1 MTQQAYTSRGRL
13 RLKPRGTR
21 APERGAA
28 QSLEEALAELVLLR
42 EENARLTA
50 AAHEPPNLGRV
61 VARLRSLAGG
71 RNGHD
76 EHGDD
81 VAQML
86 VNGVVLRESLL
97 EVCREL
103 ERSIAAIRASLEMF
117 EVEDGHGGA
126 AGGG

>member
-1 MTQQAYTSRGRL
+1 MTQQAPTSRGLLRL
-13 RLKPRGTR
+13 RPRAVRG
-21 APERGAA
+21 PEGGAG
-28 QSLEEALAELVLLR
+28 QSLDEALAELVLLR

-61 VARLRSLAGG
+61 VARLRSLAGE
-71 RNGHD
+71 RKGHD
-76 EHGDD
+76 EDGDD

-103 ERSIAAIRASLEMF
+103 ERSIAAIRASLDGF
-117 EVEDGHGGA
+117 EDRLGGA